1 MEEQNSTAQV
11 QDDQTS
17 TTPEPMVC
25 MNCGTEKSCGCSA
38 PYVRRAKYAIAMIK
52 RNPDKSNRALARETG
67 LSEHTF
73 RRARENLKAQE
84 NKTSATKVAPKKSN
98 GINTFRRQLN
108 HVSHDDADGGINTN
122 GHINTRQFQM
132 KTQPPPPWPEARDKF
147 QRQVKLFVRDHLQ
160 AIHRTYGPREAKELR
175 EWLREQRW

>member
-1 MEEQNSTAQV
+1 MEELNSTAQE

-17 TTPEPMVC
+17 TTPEPVVC

-38 PYVRRAKYAIAMIK
+38 PYGRRTDYAVAVIK
-52 RNPDKSNRALARETG
+52 RNPGKADHALAKETG
-67 LSEHTF
+67 ISARTF
-73 RRARENLKAQE
+73 KRARIRLQDEK
-84 NKTSATKVAPKKSN
+84 NKSSSARADSKKSN

-108 HVSHDDADGGINTN
+108 RVSHNDADDGVIN

-132 KTQPPPPWPEARDKF
+132 KTQPPPPWPAARDKF